1 MIDHIDYIFET
12 DEWLRDEYR
21 KKGTKSKPFIGE
33 RRYRH
38 FDGQVTHKDLDS
50 GVAKLKAVL
59 RNPDH
64 LERHSFMPFLRKDSK
79 ARRFTRDKESRKIKI
94 GQKLRPIMYS
104 AHHDACI
111 LAFYSF
117 ILKKRYEARIAD
129 TGLTEAVIAY
139 RHIPREG
146 TDRGKA
152 NIDFAKEVFD
162 KARAHDQV
170 AVICLD
176 IASFFNRMDHG
187 LIEKRWS
194 RLLDMNALPEGH
206 ATVYRNIT
214 RYRYVFLDQC
224 LEALSY
230 GKIVK
235 GKFTYDF
242 GTNQTGKL
250 CDIEDFRNKVAYKS
264 SKLIHKNKSPFGI
277 PQGSPISDIIA
288 NVYLEDFDRAI
299 LDKLST
305 LEFGYYRRYSDDI
318 LLICPPAAAKELYDF
333 ASQRIAQEKVQIKAA
348 KTEAVTVN
356 NVTQEV
362 HDITY
367 NTTELPEHK
376 YSNRQSFQ
384 YLGFEID
391 AKDLHVRSGTI
402 ANHYRRAKRRA
413 KAIKM
418 HPNNT
423 ATLKQA
429 NAKKEQKRKNRSRWQ
444 YFITTKKRIGSKR
457 INRQF
462 KRALARSKTFG
473 SDQE

>member
-1 MIDHIDYIFET
+1 MIDHIDYNFEV
-12 DEWLRDEYR
+12 DEWLRGEYR
-21 KKGTKSKPFIGE
+21 KKDTKSKPFIGE

-38 FDGQVTHKDLDS
+38 FDGQITYRDLDS
-50 GVAKLKAVL
+50 GAAKLKTVL
-59 RNPDH
+59 QNPSR
-64 LERHSFMPFLRKDSK
+64 LERHSFMPFLRKDK
-79 ARRFTRDKESRKIKI
+79 KVRRFTRDKESGGVKI

-104 AHHDACI
+104 SHHDACI
-111 LAFYSF
+111 LAFYSY
-117 ILKKRYEARIAD
+117 ILKKKYEARIAS

-146 TDRGKA
+146 TARGKS

-176 IASFFNRMDHG
+176 IASFFNKMDHV
-187 LIEKRWS
+187 LIKQRWS
-194 RLLDMNALPEGH
+194 RLLGMDALPDGH
-206 ATVYRNIT
+206 AAVYRNIT

-224 LEALSY
+224 LEALGQ
-230 GKIVK
+230 GKLIK
-235 GKFTYDF
+235 GKFVYSLGVT
-242 GTNQTGKL
+242 QTGKL
-250 CDIEDFRNKVAYKS
+250 CSIEDFRKKVAYKS
-264 SKLIHKNKSPFGI
+264 SKLVHRNKSPFGI

-299 LDKLST
+299 LDKLNT
-305 LEFGYYRRYSDDI
+305 LRFGYYRRYSDDI
-318 LLICPPAAAKELYDF
+318 LLVCPPDAAKELYDF
-333 ASQRIAQEKVQIKAA
+333 AIQRISQEKVQIKAA

-356 NVTQEV
+356 NITKEV

-367 NTTELPEHK
+367 DITELPEHE

-391 AKDLHVRSGTI
+391 AKDLHIRSGTI

-413 KAIKM
+413 KAIKV
-418 HPNNT
+418 HSSSAVTPRQ
-423 ATLKQA
+423 AT
-429 NAKKEQKRKNRSRWQ
+429 AKKEKKRKNRSRWQ

-457 INRQF
+457 IDRQF
-462 KRALARSKTFG
+462 KRALSRSKTFS
-473 SDQE
+473 SD